1 MKRKGGMK
9 MTATIFWII
18 LGIVVFV
25 LDIATSSFLFIWFSV
40 GALAAMVASLLGASI
55 GVQIIIF
62 LAVSIVTISIG
73 YPWARKKFKSSVT
86 HTPLMEETYIGKILK
101 AEDDIE
107 ERGKAKLGGV
117 YWAVINKGETIKKG
131 ESFKV
136 VRFEGNKL
144 IIEKEEE

>member
-1 MKRKGGMK
+1 MG
-9 MTATIFWII
+9 TTIFWII

-25 LDIATSSFLFIWFSV
+25 LDIATSSFLFIWFSIGAVAAMIASLMGASV
-40 GALAAMVASLLGASI
+40 GAQV
-55 GVQIIIF
+55 IIF

-73 YPWARKKFKSSVT
+73 YPWARKKFKSSVA
-86 HTPLMEETYIGKILK
+86 HTPLMEENYIGKVLK

-107 ERGKAKLGGV
+107 ERGKAKLSGV

-131 ESFKV
+131 ESFKI

-144 IIEKEEE
+144 IIEKEGN